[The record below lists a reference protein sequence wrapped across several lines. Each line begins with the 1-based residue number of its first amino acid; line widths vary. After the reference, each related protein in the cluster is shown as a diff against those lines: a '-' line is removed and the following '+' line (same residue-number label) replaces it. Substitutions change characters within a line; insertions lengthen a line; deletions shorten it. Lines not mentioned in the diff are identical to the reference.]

1 MFKKILVPI
10 DGSKQSYIALENAI
24 TLQSKFDSEL
34 LILTVFRHYSHKEAS
49 MSMAVA
55 DMDESMDEILRKHAT
70 HVAEEGKQLAIKEGS
85 VNVRAFVKN
94 GPPARTI
101 VDFSKKREIDL
112 IVLGSRGEGDLES
125 FLLGSVSHK
134 VTGLASCPVLV
145 V

>member
-10 DGSKQSYIALENAI
+10 DGSKQSYAALNYAIAL
-24 TLQSKFDSEL
+24 QGKFDGEL
-34 LILTVFRHYSHKEAS
+34 LILTVFRHYSHKETS

-70 HVAEEGKQLAIKEGS
+70 QVAEEGKKIALDQGS
-85 VNVRAFVKN
+85 TNVRSFVKN

-101 VDFSKKREIDL
+101 VDFSKKREVDL
-112 IVLGSRGEGDLES
+112 IVLGSRGEGDLDS